1 MPTGDL
7 ADGSR
12 NFQLRDLGMT
22 RILIADDHAVVR
34 SGVRRIIE
42 DQPGWS
48 VVAEAADGK
57 EAITKAIA
65 SKPDVAI
72 LDHSL
77 PLIDG
82 IEVTRQIR
90 LRIPSIEVLIFT
102 MHDNENLLRDMVK
115 AGARG
120 YVLKS
125 DAQQHLIS
133 AVRSLADHKPY
144 FASQVCDGVL
154 ETLRPDG
161 RQLDQPLTGREHTI
175 IRLVAEGHSN
185 NQIAHILNIS
195 VKTVETHRAS
205 AMHKLKLRTTADLVR
220 YAVRNG
226 IVQP

>member
-1 MPTGDL
+1 M
-7 ADGSR
+7 
-12 NFQLRDLGMT
+12 RDLGMI

-34 SGVRRIIE
+34 SGVRRILE
-42 DQPGWS
+42 GHPSWS

-65 SKPDVAI
+65 TKPDVAI
-72 LDHSL
+72 IDQSL

-82 IEVTRQIR
+82 TEATHQIR
-90 LRIPSIEVLIFT
+90 QRVPSVEVLIFT

-125 DAQQHLIS
+125 DAGQHLIS
-133 AVRSLADHKPY
+133 AVQSLANHKPY
-144 FASQVCDGVL
+144 FAGEACEGVL
-154 ETLRPDG
+154 EALRTDG
-161 RQLDQPLTGREHTI
+161 RQFDQPLTGREHTI

-185 NQIAHILNIS
+185 KQIAQLLNIS

-205 AMHKLKLRTTADLVR
+205 IMRKLGLGSMAALVR
-220 YAVRNG
+220 YAVRNKL
-226 IVQP
+226 IEA